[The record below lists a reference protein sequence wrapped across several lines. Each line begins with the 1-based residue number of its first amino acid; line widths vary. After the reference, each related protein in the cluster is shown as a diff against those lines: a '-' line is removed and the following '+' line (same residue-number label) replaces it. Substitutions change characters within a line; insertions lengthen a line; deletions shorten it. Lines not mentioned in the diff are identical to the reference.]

1 MNAVILFKF
10 IVVWNICSELIA
22 IEYLQYEDGISG
34 RITSPG
40 YPGNYPNDVNY
51 TWIIKTGSLSANVI
65 FRIIE
70 MNIKEWKPCNDY
82 LEITEIEPCCF
93 LLLKQCGHLKN
104 YNRYGRGKKIRVS
117 FISDESMTEKG
128 FDLTWK
134 VTLPQTKAL
143 PTQKMLATTKKY
155 MVKTSKKMDAKT
167 AVFQQKTTTPSSFQ
181 VTSTVLAKIKST
193 LTTTEITTAGT
204 TLGTTEYTTTS
215 STLIPESPSTVK
227 KSGRATSP
235 PITSELLSSLSIQ
248 YSETK
253 QTTLQKRSRPLTL
266 SSTTRSSSVELTSL
280 DFNATTEKEDKNTF
294 DIQTVYLITGSV
306 VFEFFLLLVA
316 CVSIYRCRNKSRS
329 LQKNQ
334 CQQKRDEGARNFVNG
349 AYWKSVHVYDTIPLD
364 AVCGLETCPEET
376 NEDIEEHSKLYD
388 KCWRNEHD
396 RAHPAMDEDNRD
408 NAHTYETCERFYFTL
423 QKTHPSTPPA
433 TPTPIQRDSTNF
445 YHTVDNL
452 SLPK

>member
-1 MNAVILFKF
+1 MNAAILFKI
-10 IVVWNICSELIA
+10 IVVWNLCSELVA
-22 IEYLQYEDGISG
+22 IDNMQYEDGISG
-34 RITSPG
+34 QITSPG
-40 YPGNYPNDVNY
+40 YPGNYPNNDNY
-51 TWIIKTGSLSANVI
+51 TWIIRTGRNSADVNL
-65 FRIIE
+65 RIVE
-70 MNIKEWKPCNDY
+70 MNIRKWRPCDDY

-93 LLLKQCGHLKN
+93 QLFKRCGHLKD
-104 YNRYGRGKKIRVS
+104 YNVYGRGKQIRIS
-117 FISDESMTEKG
+117 FISDESLTEKG
-128 FDLTWK
+128 FHLTWK
-134 VTLPQTKAL
+134 VT
-143 PTQKMLATTKKY
+143 PTTTNKY
-155 MVKTSKKMDAKT
+155 MVRTSKKMDVKT
-167 AVFQQKTTTPSSFQ
+167 TVFQKKTTSPSSSQ
-181 VTSTVLAKIKST
+181 VTSAVLAKINST
-193 LTTTEITTAGT
+193 LTTTDITTAGT
-204 TLGTTEYTTTS
+204 ITSTVQAMFTSALGTTEYATTS

-235 PITSELLSSLSIQ
+235 PITSEQLSSLSIQ

-334 CQQKRDEGARNFVNG
+334 CQQKRDEGARNFVND

-452 SLPK
+452 SFK

>member
-1 MNAVILFKF
+1 MNAAILFKI
-10 IVVWNICSELIA
+10 IVVWNLCSELVA
-22 IEYLQYEDGISG
+22 IDNMQYEDGISG
-34 RITSPG
+34 QITSPG
-40 YPGNYPNDVNY
+40 YPGNYPNHVNY
-51 TWIIKTGSLSANVI
+51 TWIIRTGSRSANVT

-70 MNIKEWKPCNDY
+70 MNIEKWRRPCDDY
-82 LEITEIEPCCF
+82 LEIMEIEPCCHRLF
-93 LLLKQCGHLKN
+93 KQCGSLKN
-104 YNRYGRGKKIRVS
+104 TNIYGRGNEIRVS
-117 FISDESMTEKG
+117 FISDKSMTEKG
-128 FDLTWK
+128 FNLTWK
-134 VTLPQTKAL
+134 VTLP
-143 PTQKMLATTKKY
+143 PTTTKKY
-155 MVKTSKKMDAKT
+155 MVKTSKKMDVKT
-167 AVFQQKTTTPSSFQ
+167 TVFQNTNSPSSSQ
-181 VTSTVLAKIKST
+181 VTSAVQAT
-193 LTTTEITTAGT
+193 LTSA
-204 TLGTTEYTTTS
+204 LGTTEYTTTS

-235 PITSELLSSLSIQ
+235 PITSEQLSSLSIQ

>member
-1 MNAVILFKF
+1 MNAAILFKI
-10 IVVWNICSELIA
+10 IVVWNLCAELVA
-22 IEYLQYEDGISG
+22 INNLQYEDGISG
-34 RITSPG
+34 QITSPG
-40 YPGNYPNDVNY
+40 YPGNYPNNVNY
-51 TWIIKTGSLSANVI
+51 TWIIRTGNHSANVT

-70 MNIKEWKPCNDY
+70 MNIKQWRSCDDY

-93 LLLKQCGHLKN
+93 RLLKQCGHLKN
-104 YNRYGRGKKIRVS
+104 YNLSGRGKKIRVS
-117 FISDESMTEKG
+117 FISDKDLQEKG
-128 FDLTWK
+128 FHLTWK
-134 VTLPQTKAL
+134 VTLP
-143 PTQKMLATTKKY
+143 PTTTTTKKY
-155 MVKTSKKMDAKT
+155 MVRTSKKLDIKT
-167 AVFQQKTTTPSSFQ
+167 TAFLEKTTTPSPSQ
-181 VTSTVLAKIKST
+181 VTSTVQAMFTS
-193 LTTTEITTAGT
+193 A
-204 TLGTTEYTTTS
+204 LGTTEYATTS
-215 STLIPESPSTVK
+215 SNLIPESPSTVK

-235 PITSELLSSLSIQ
+235 PITSEQLSSLSIQ